1 MIIVLNLLLIESP
14 QMGEEE
20 SRAWQRGANS
30 DASLRPFGEMSLL
43 LTSVSS
49 SSSLLSSFIIIIIV
63 IIIKANSDVS
73 IGPVSKILLP
83 FITNIG
89 IVIFIV
95 KITKLINIKIPNIT
109 KNS

>member
-43 LTSVSS
+43 FLQLPPGLLYSPENLSHHPECLGPPGKRPPSPTGGRGRGRGRGSS
-49 SSSLLSSFIIIIIV
+49 
-63 IIIKANSDVS
+63 
-73 IGPVSKILLP
+73 
-83 FITNIG
+83 
-89 IVIFIV
+89 
-95 KITKLINIKIPNIT
+95 IPYYDR
-109 KNS
+109 